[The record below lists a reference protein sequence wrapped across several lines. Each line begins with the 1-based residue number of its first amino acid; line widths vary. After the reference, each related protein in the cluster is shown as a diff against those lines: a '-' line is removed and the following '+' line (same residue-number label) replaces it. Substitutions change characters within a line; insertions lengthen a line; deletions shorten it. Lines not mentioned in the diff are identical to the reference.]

1 MYGFTCSTDLSK
13 KQTHAA
19 PSSHTSSEIQH
30 PLDGGKKY
38 ATIAPKF
45 RQLYRIDAV
54 KATSFLTFFTFLN
67 KSGFSQKRL
76 FFTKTPIFSRSRYES
91 YSRSSHPGRF
101 LPRRWPYASFWD
113 GFFGLLAPHAPRCIL
128 SASSLQTTFQ
138 TPLG

>member
-101 LPRRWPYASFWD
+101 LPRQWPYE
-113 GFFGLLAPHAPRCIL
+113 GLRGCFFGFSEPRGPRYIL
-128 SASSLQTTFQ
+128 FVSSFQTIFQ